1 MSSWAPTSRTVRTL
15 VLGGARSG
23 KSVFAEDIAGPG
35 PVVYVA
41 TARPWPGDDDF
52 AARIAAHVAR
62 RPASWTTEDRRD
74 VVTLLREPTPATM
87 LVDDL
92 GTWLT
97 HATDRCGPQTWEQDH
112 PDLTAE
118 MDALVDGVATYR
130 GGDLVI
136 VTPEVGMAVIP
147 EHRSGRVFRDRI
159 GTLNQR
165 LATVCDRVVL
175 VVAGLPLELKP
186 L

>member
-1 MSSWAPTSRTVRTL
+1 MRIL

-35 PVVYVA
+35 PVVYIA
-41 TARPWPGDDDF
+41 TARPWPGDEDF
-52 AARIAAHVAR
+52 AARIAVHAAR
-62 RPASWTTEDRRD
+62 RPASWSTEDRRD
-74 VVTLLREPTPATM
+74 LVTLLQVPRPTTV

-97 HATDRCGPQTWEQDH
+97 HATDECGPQAWEGNSAVLQ
-112 PDLTAE
+112 AK
-118 MDALVDGVATYR
+118 MAALVAAVTDYD

-147 EHRSGRVFRDRI
+147 EHRSGRLFRDRI
-159 GTLNQR
+159 GSLNQQ
-165 LATVCDRVVL
+165 LAAVCERVVL
-175 VVAGLPLELKP
+175 VVAGIPLELKTF
-186 L
+186 

>member
-1 MSSWAPTSRTVRTL
+1 MRTL

-23 KSVFAEDIAGPG
+23 KSVFAENIAGSG
-35 PVVYVA
+35 PVLYVA

-52 AARIAAHVAR
+52 AARIAVHTAR
-62 RPASWTTEDRRD
+62 RPVSWTTEDRRD
-74 VVTLLREPTPATM
+74 VVKLLQEPVMTTM
-87 LVDDL
+87 LIDDL

-97 HATDRCGPQTWEQDH
+97 HTTDVCGPAAWEEH
-112 PDLTAE
+112 SAE
-118 MDALVDGVATYR
+118 LDTRMDALVDGVAGYE

-136 VTPEVGMAVIP
+136 VSPEVGLAVIP

-165 LATVCDRVVL
+165 LASHCERVVL
-175 VVAGLPLELKP
+175 IVAGLPLELKT

>member
-1 MSSWAPTSRTVRTL
+1 MRTL

-23 KSVFAEDIAGPG
+23 KSVFAENIAGPG
-35 PVVYVA
+35 PVLYVA

-52 AARIAAHVAR
+52 AARIAVHTAR
-62 RPASWTTEDRRD
+62 RPTSWTTEDRRD
-74 VVTLLREPTPATM
+74 VVKLLQEPTATTM
-87 LVDDL
+87 LIDDL

-97 HATDRCGPQTWEQDH
+97 HATDECGSAAWEQDST
-112 PDLTAE
+112 DLE
-118 MDALVDGVATYR
+118 VRLEELIDGVAGYR

-136 VTPEVGMAVIP
+136 VSPEVGLSVIP

-165 LATVCDRVVL
+165 LAGICERVVL

-186 L
+186 S

>member
-1 MSSWAPTSRTVRTL
+1 MRTL

-23 KSVFAEDIAGPG
+23 KSVFAEEIAGPG

-41 TARPWPGDDDF
+41 TARPWPGDEDF

-62 RPASWTTEDRRD
+62 RPAGWTTEDRRD
-74 VVTLLREPTPATM
+74 VVTLLREPTAATM

-97 HATDRCGPQTWEQDH
+97 HVTDTCGAPAWEHDH
-112 PDLTAE
+112 PGLTAE
-118 MDALVDGVATYR
+118 MDALVDAVATYS

-147 EHRSGRVFRDRI
+147 EHRSGRLFRDRI

-165 LATVCDRVVL
+165 LATVCERVVL

>member
-1 MSSWAPTSRTVRTL
+1 MRTL

-35 PVVYVA
+35 PVLYVA

-52 AARIAAHVAR
+52 AARIAAHVTR
-62 RPASWTTEDRRD
+62 RPASWTTEDSRD
-74 VVTLLREPTPATM
+74 VVTLLGEPTPTTM

-97 HATDRCGPQTWEQDH
+97 HATDRCGHQAWEQDH
-112 PDLTAE
+112 PDLTAD
-118 MDALVDGVATYR
+118 MNALVDGVATYT

-136 VTPEVGMAVIP
+136 VSPEVGMSVIP

-165 LATVCDRVVL
+165 LAQICERVVL

>member
-1 MSSWAPTSRTVRTL
+1 MRTL

-23 KSVFAEDIAGPG
+23 KSVFAEDIAGSG

-41 TARPWPGDDDF
+41 TARPWPGDAEF
-52 AARIAAHVAR
+52 AARIALHTAR
-62 RPASWTTEDRRD
+62 RPASWITEDRRD
-74 VVTLLREPTPATM
+74 LVTLLGVPTPTTM

-97 HATDRCGPQTWEQDH
+97 HTTDDCGSAAWEQDS
-112 PDLTAE
+112 PELNARIDT
-118 MDALVDGVATYR
+118 LVDRVATYS

-136 VTPEVGMAVIP
+136 VSPEVGLAVIP

-165 LATVCDRVVL
+165 LAAVCERVVL
-175 VVAGLPLELKP
+175 VVAGLPLELKTV
-186 L
+186 